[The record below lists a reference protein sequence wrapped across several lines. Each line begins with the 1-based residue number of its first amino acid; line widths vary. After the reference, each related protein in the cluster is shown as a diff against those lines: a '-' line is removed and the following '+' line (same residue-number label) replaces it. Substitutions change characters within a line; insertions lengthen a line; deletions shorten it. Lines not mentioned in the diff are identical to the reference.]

1 MPSFTHLSALQGAL
15 GGSGG
20 AGVVFCRNAK
30 SSFALARVSS
40 CATIIVSSQRH
51 KAPDSRPSPSSPHI
65 FSPGVFAFQ
74 FRLRLP
80 ACCEDF
86 RPSSSDACAWKA
98 RQNGS
103 ASARSS
109 AAAPV
114 VHTPYGCDIRRF
126 GFSILHRDVRGR
138 LMFFACEKTSRW
150 VPRVSC
156 FPSVDTKCATQWPLP
171 RDSRGMRFTS
181 AYSMRVRAVHIFPPK
196 PFRRNTQHSDSVELA
211 RPPPHLPTPNA
222 LNSPHPLGLPPSASS
237 AADGRS
243 VPTDEFDAVVSSEG
257 KTGQRQDVASEDESR
272 GKIEAVYKR
281 VLRMHNTRRWFHHQ
295 IWTAMTH
302 RNWTFVDALFTQFL
316 QCGFYYDEVTYT
328 LKLFSFLLSHRTPSE
343 SAMLVLEEMRVA
355 KMHPAIIRMNEGLLL
370 SYFELGEIFCLPPA
384 AVCQNLCRVT
394 WQAAVKLQR
403 QRKHRL
409 KRYLEA
415 LPPNVLL
422 GLTQTDVA
430 KLLSKNEEELL
441 LLPASYGPV
450 GEVDLLLDGSDEE
463 DEEHAEVDGFDALPG
478 LNEAD
483 QSLLPSF
490 SSGPAGFLPSPIFR
504 QGGDDR
510 HPAGPGPSK
519 EPPSS
524 IVSVSRLSCDHTV
537 SSESAHRGCGRRKRG
552 RNRQIPT

>member
-1 MPSFTHLSALQGAL
+1 MPSFTHFSALQGAL
-15 GGSGG
+15 GGLGR
-20 AGVVFCRNAK
+20 AQVVFCRNAK
-30 SSFALARVSS
+30 SSFAIARVSS
-40 CATIIVSSQRH
+40 CATIMVSSQRR
-51 KAPDSRPSPSSPHI
+51 KASDARPSPSSPQS
-65 FSPGVFAFQ
+65 FSPGAFAFP
-74 FRLRLP
+74 FPLRLP
-80 ACCEDF
+80 ACCEHF
-86 RPSSSDACAWKA
+86 RPSSSDACAGAA

-109 AAAPV
+109 AAVSV

-126 GFSILHRDVRGR
+126 GFSILHRDFRGR
-138 LMFFACEKTSRW
+138 LRFFAC
-150 VPRVSC
+150 
-156 FPSVDTKCATQWPLP
+156 DTKCATQWPLP
-171 RDSRGMRFTS
+171 RDPREMHFTS
-181 AYSMRVRAVHIFPPK
+181 AYSLRVRAVHIFPPK
-196 PFRRNTQHSDSVELA
+196 PFRRNTQHADSVELA

-222 LNSPHPLGLPPSASS
+222 LISPHRLGLPPSASS
-237 AADGRS
+237 SADSRS
-243 VPTDEFDAVVSSEG
+243 VPADEFDAAVPAKGE
-257 KTGQRQDVASEDESR
+257 TGQRQDVVVSEGDTR

-281 VLRMHNTRRWFHHQ
+281 VLKMHNTRRWFHHQ
-295 IWTAMTH
+295 IWTAMTQ

-328 LKLFSFLLSHRTPSE
+328 LKLFYFLLSHRTPSE
-343 SAMLVLEEMRVA
+343 NAMLVLEEMKVA
-355 KMHPAIIRMNEGLLL
+355 KMHPAIVRMNEGLLL

-441 LLPASYGPV
+441 LLPASCGPV
-450 GEVDLLLDGSDEE
+450 GEVDLLLECSDEE
-463 DEEHAEVDGFDALPG
+463 DEEHVEIDDFGALPG
-478 LNEAD
+478 LYEAG

-490 SSGPAGFLPSPIFR
+490 SVGPASFRPSPIFQ

-510 HPAGPGPSK
+510 HPAGHGQIK
-519 EPPSS
+519 ESPSS
-524 IVSVSRLSCDHTV
+524 ILSSSPLSGDHTV
-537 SSESAHRGCGRRKRG
+537 SSESEHRGCGRRKRG